1 MSSRGNLHRRCVKG
15 HPKQDGKC
23 SGRCIRWYPRIELPR
38 GPDGKRRLVSLGGYP
53 TRKQAETAIEEELQR
68 RSHGIALDPHK
79 LTVNQYLDRWLAHI
93 QTTLRARTVA
103 RYRALLKHHVRPYI
117 GTRLLKQLQ
126 PLEVQAIY
134 DQLSVGGR
142 KDGKPGGLDPQH
154 ILAVHRCLHRA
165 LEQAVTWRL
174 VPRNV
179 TTDATP
185 PPIPHKDTAA
195 LLPEQVDLL
204 LDAAAGDPTPWLAA
218 WTVLAAATGARNGE
232 LCGLEWSDLDLAAGT
247 VRFRQ
252 ELTVVDVDVLPGGA
266 AGPDGRRKELAVG
279 PVKSKASKAIL
290 SLPQFAVQA
299 LRHHRHQQARLRLA
313 GAHPATVELRWV
325 EPGQPPRPR
334 ELDLVFRTERGT
346 ALNPNHASRG
356 FAKLA
361 QRVGLDAH
369 PHMLRHALASAMAA
383 NKEPA
388 SIIAAQLRH
397 ADGGALAQ
405 RVYIHQLPQT
415 APRVAGLI
423 EGVFG
428 PAARDARSAS
438 AVGRAEE
445 TRKKSQPTGTA

>member
-1 MSSRGNLHRRCVKG
+1 MSSRGNIRRKCVKG
-15 HPKQDGKC
+15 HRLAEGKC
-23 SGRCIRWYPRIELPR
+23 SSRCIRWYPRIELPH

-53 TRKQAETAIEEELQR
+53 TRKQAEAAVTKELQR
-68 RSHGIALDPHK
+68 RSNGLGLEPHR

-93 QTTLRARTVA
+93 RTIRRACTVA
-103 RYRALLKHHVRPYI
+103 RYRSLLAHHVRPYI
-117 GTRLLKQLQ
+117 GDQLLARLEPLQ
-126 PLEVQAIY
+126 VQGIY
-134 DQLSVGGR
+134 DQLALGGR

-174 VPRNV
+174 RPDNPAKH
-179 TTDATP
+179 ATP
-185 PPIPHKDTAA
+185 PAVPDKDTPA

-204 LDAAAGDPTPWLAA
+204 LDAATQDPKPWLGA

-232 LCGLEWSDLDLAAGT
+232 LCGLEWSDLDLDQGT
-247 VRFRQ
+247 IRFHQ
-252 ELTVVDVDVLPGGA
+252 ELTVVDADLLPGHTGS
-266 AGPDGRRKELAVG
+266 GRRKELAVG

-290 SLPQFAVQA
+290 SLSPFALEA
-299 LRHHRHQQARLRLA
+299 LREHRRRQARLRLA
-313 GAHPATVELRWV
+313 GAQPATVTLRWV
-325 EPGQPPRPR
+325 EPGQPPRPV

-356 FAKLA
+356 FAALA
-361 QRVGLDAH
+361 RRVGLKAH

-438 AVGRAEE
+438 AERRAEGSRSE
-445 TRKKSQPTGTA
+445 THPTGAA